1 MREVKDSNVRD
12 LSMNTTTLCF
22 SSGLNT
28 FSNETFRNLIDFDFD
43 LEGGAR
49 RLVTTVSLNTRGELC
64 DISHRVMETIRNKR
78 ISSPT
83 SERK

>member
-1 MREVKDSNVRD
+1 MREVKDSNVWD

-49 RLVTTVSLNTRGELC
+49 PLVTVSLNTRGELC